1 MEKLLELVKKVRESV
16 IPPEEIKKMNKKN
29 LLLFFE
35 EAKILEKMQ
44 TFHDKRKAKALKSIV
59 HEVDEESVV
68 PDLAD
73 LKKMPVSKIRKLLRE
88 FHRDIGLKA
97 KHAKMSASKLR
108 SFVSRNKYQEILYGD
123 DDMKFLSTMDEG
135 KEKKPKSKGK
145 DRARSRSPRKT
156 PSTQPVVNVY
166 TGEYSGE
173 KGEEKCDCEC
183 EMPNILEEQDTQGII
198 MKLAPELYRSLL
210 AKSYLLDLCNLNRMK
225 REQEVCAVACDPK
238 AYNRWACCEKPQ
250 CCPEVAAVAVPS
262 KGMVE
267 VREGGKL
274 GDIGVFDD
282 KDEVGIGGRTPGP
295 RLYGTRQKSSG
306 QLPGGTPTP
315 PYRRRGPYTRG
326 TGPGPTLGRGG
337 GRGSGPGHLLQELDP
352 AREYIPEVVV
362 AVVVE
367 LDQDQDIP
375 PYRISSMRVQHKA
388 LDLMLSQ
395 PKLTTS

>member
-1 MEKLLELVKKVRESV
+1 
-16 IPPEEIKKMNKKN
+16 
-29 LLLFFE
+29 
-35 EAKILEKMQ
+35 
-44 TFHDKRKAKALKSIV
+44 
-59 HEVDEESVV
+59 
-68 PDLAD
+68 
-73 LKKMPVSKIRKLLRE
+73 
-88 FHRDIGLKA
+88 
-97 KHAKMSASKLR
+97 
-108 SFVSRNKYQEILYGD
+108 
-123 DDMKFLSTMDEG
+123 MKFLSTMDEG

-337 GRGSGPGHLLQELDP
+337 GRGSGPGPTPPPRTGPGPRVYPGGGRGGGRGTGPGPGHTPIPYQLH
-352 AREYIPEVVV
+352 ARTTQSARNVPTEADDVINKYNYVNDRIKNLKLPVDVLFNFTESEENMDKIHEV
-362 AVVVE
+362 E
-367 LDQDQDIP
+367 NLKDQIDDMIQDI
-375 PYRISSMRVQHKA
+375 SNNLHKKSHEDSIKS
-388 LDLMLSQ
+388 LNDLQNLINNYVN
-395 PKLTTS
+395 